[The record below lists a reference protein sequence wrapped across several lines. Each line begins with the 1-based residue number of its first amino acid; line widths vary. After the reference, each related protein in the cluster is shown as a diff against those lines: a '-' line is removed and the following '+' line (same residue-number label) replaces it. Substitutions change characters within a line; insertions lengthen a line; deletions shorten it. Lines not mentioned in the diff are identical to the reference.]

1 MSHPST
7 RPQDDQQSRIDR
19 PAPALPARES
29 GPSRLTRRTFVALSA
44 AAAGAIAI
52 GSRAKTAL
60 AGHIP
65 ATPTVKR
72 PPPSDDLV
80 TEQET
85 LLAFRC
91 HGMQLEAL
99 SYPITPIGMHYLLIH
114 WDVPRLDGINP
125 YRVTLGGRVRTPL
138 ALTLDEIKA
147 GPVVKQPSI
156 LECAGNGRALLH
168 PRPIYVPWFFE
179 AIGTYEYTGTP
190 LRPLLERAGLLDD
203 AVEVV
208 FSGWDE
214 GIDLGVRHAF
224 ERSMPVEEALRDGVM
239 LAWEA
244 NGQPLPPQHGWPLR
258 LVVPDWYGMASVKWL
273 RAITVV
279 NAPFEG
285 VQQKK
290 VYRLTQTADD
300 PGSSVTRKSVRA
312 LMQPPG
318 IPDLFTRHRF
328 LPSGSHLLNGMA
340 WSGWGPIAR
349 VEVSVDG
356 GTNWADATLDT
367 PVSPYA
373 WTPWRFSWNGASA
386 GEYELVTRGTD
397 AAGNVQPLEPYWTYQ
412 GMAQNGVQRIALTVA

>member
-1 MSHPST
+1 MAHPST
-7 RPQDDQQSRIDR
+7 RPQDDEQSRIDR
-19 PAPALPARES
+19 PAPALPARGS
-29 GPSRLTRRTFVALSA
+29 GPSQLTRRTFVALSA
-44 AAAGAIAI
+44 AAAGAIAA
-52 GSRAKTAL
+52 GSRVWTAL
-60 AGHIP
+60 AGHLP
-65 ATPTVKR
+65 AMPTVKR

-85 LLAFRC
+85 LLSFRC

-114 WDVPRLDGINP
+114 WDVPRLDAVNP

-147 GPVVKQPSI
+147 GPIVKQPSI
-156 LECAGNGRALLH
+156 MECAGNGRGFLH
-168 PRPIYVPWFFE
+168 PRPIYVPWFHE

-214 GIDLGVRHAF
+214 GVDLGVRHPF
-224 ERSMPVEEALRDGVM
+224 ERSMPVEEALRDGVI

-279 NAPFEG
+279 NEPFEG

-300 PGSSVTRKSVRA
+300 PGSPVTRKSVRA

-328 LPSGSHLLNGMA
+328 LPSGSHTLNGMA

-356 GTNWADATLDT
+356 GANWEDATLDT

-373 WTPWRFSWNGASA
+373 WTPWRFSWNGASG

-397 AAGNVQPLEPYWTYQ
+397 ATGNVQPLEPYWTYQ